1 MHMFYN
7 NFLLLI
13 VICTIIFIFIIPVC
27 STKEVTQKNDI
38 DYWTHSPT
46 LKSGLLFGTY
56 NGYNMLYVIC
66 VATKTTLK
74 IAILGL
80 CISLIGGMLLIYYY
94 FYSRFKNILDI
105 IHKFITYFPRLF
117 FLIFFSYIFKLQET
131 SQLLFDVSYYLVV
144 MFGITGSLFLLS
156 QTYSEIKLIE
166 NQLFIHFS
174 RSVGRSELWIFCHH
188 VLKNCPLLPISIIKQ
203 MRDNILF
210 LSILTFI
217 GCVNL
222 QPEDLGSLI
231 CRLANDPAIYQKGW
245 WILFFPCFFLTWI
258 ILLLNLCSEK
268 IANNKL

>member
-1 MHMFYN
+1 MHAFYN
-7 NFLLLI
+7 HFLLWI
-13 VICTIIFIFIIPVC
+13 VIFTIILIFIIPVS
-27 STKEVTQKNDI
+27 STKEVNQKNDFN
-38 DYWTHSPT
+38 YWTHSPT
-46 LKSGLLFGTY
+46 FKSGFLFGTY
-56 NGYNMLYVIC
+56 NGYNMLYIIC
-66 VATKTTLK
+66 IATKTTLK
-74 IAILGL
+74 ISILGL
-80 CISLIGGMLLIYYY
+80 GISLIGGMLLIFFYY
-94 FYSRFKNILDI
+94 YSRFKNILDI
-105 IHKFITYFPRLF
+105 IHKVITYFPRLF

-131 SQLLFDVSYYLVV
+131 SQLLCNVNYYLVV

-156 QTYSEIKLIE
+156 QTYSEIKLLE

-174 RSVGRSELWIFCHH
+174 RSVGCSELWIFCNH